1 MKDSKEYSEKI
12 RKLYRSLK
20 RKYPEVQ
27 KVIYDEPVDAL
38 VYAIVSAELSEAA
51 AQSAIKRFSD
61 YFVDWNDLR
70 ISRRIEEIVEA
81 LGTDTSVARSTASA
95 LMAALRSVF
104 NKYNMVSL
112 KALSKMSKRPARGVL
127 EKIDGTNR
135 FVVDYCMLTSLQGHA
150 IPLTKKMIEYLRS
163 NELVHAGAD
172 EREIEGFLAR
182 QISAENTYE
191 FYALL
196 RRESEAREVRE
207 RKKAVRKTKAKEK
220 AKTKSQKEGTAV

>member
-1 MKDSKEYSEKI
+1 MKDSKEYSKKVH
-12 RKLYRSLK
+12 KLYRLLK

-27 KVIYDEPVDAL
+27 KAIYDDPVDAL
-38 VYAIVSAELSEAA
+38 VYAIISAEMSEAA

-61 YFVDWNDLR
+61 YFADWNDLR
-70 ISRRIEEIVEA
+70 ISRAEEIVEA
-81 LGTDTSVARSTASA
+81 LGTDTSVTRDIASA
-95 LMAALRSVF
+95 LTAALKSVF

-127 EKIDGTNR
+127 EKIEGTNR

-172 EREIEGFLAR
+172 KREIEGFLAR

-191 FYALL
+191 FYSLL
-196 RRESEAREVRE
+196 RRQSEAREVRE